1 MVHQQPIGVL
11 VWKKNLCSG
20 IIQYWMPRRIS
31 MHMYTIVHLSEEREG
46 SHLSLPPYLLVPLI
60 SLPPLC
66 PAAPDMRVHDELDGG
81 DSAHRLL
88 FNLYLTYW
96 PVSSFHSGLR

>member
-1 MVHQQPIGVL
+1 
-11 VWKKNLCSG
+11 
-20 IIQYWMPRRIS
+20 
-31 MHMYTIVHLSEEREG
+31 
-46 SHLSLPPYLLVPLI
+46 
-60 SLPPLC
+60 
-66 PAAPDMRVHDELDGG
+66 MRVHDELDGG